1 MDLFVVNRYEGDESE
16 QAATPFDH
24 LSELLKKI
32 ELRKQQKLTVSSEV
46 APEEPPRKKKK
57 RKKSTPV
64 TPTDEPSSPTQCSPP
79 PDTPGVLE
87 ANFSIASEKLPSE
100 KPSETPDFTILGVSS
115 KHKPKSVARVL
126 PEWLA
131 RPEIISAD
139 LSTGPEIEELRGK
152 LDDRLIDSLK
162 SHGVN
167 KLFPVQAN
175 LISWMLKCSQDRVKG
190 FWPRDTCVS
199 APTGSGKTLA
209 YVLPIIQQLKDRFV
223 QRIRCLVV
231 VPVQEL
237 ATQVFKVFQTYV
249 SGTDLKVGLISGAS
263 SFEVEQ
269 RNLVERT
276 MRGELVSRVD
286 IVVATSG
293 RLVDHILKTEGF
305 SLEVL
310 EFLVIDEADR
320 ATEWLRYIPMPHRC
334 APTLSIRNWKACKIP
349 PAQKLLLSATL
360 SQDPE
365 KLSRLGLFHPILFTS
380 VVITDRDDDID
391 LDKETGEFVGRY
403 TSPNELIE
411 RAVECAPEYKP
422 VALVKLIT
430 SQQPI
435 EKTLVFTNSGEASH
449 RLAVLLRFML
459 VDKKAVVDELS
470 AKLLPKQRNEMLER
484 FSEGKSQ
491 ILVSS
496 DALARGVDIAGV
508 KLVVSY
514 DLPKHIKGYIHRAGR
529 TGRAGLPGTAISI
542 LTSNQVSVFSRMLTA
557 AHKALPSIEQFE
569 MPESVAEAMNYQA
582 HVEKLKEFIENERT
596 KEIKQIKARRKRGH
610 KN

>member
-16 QAATPFDH
+16 RPESPQDH

-32 ELRKQQKLTVSSEV
+32 ELRKQQKSAIPPETPE
-46 APEEPPRKKKK
+46 EEPPRKKKK
-57 RKKSTPV
+57 RKKSTPLI
-64 TPTDEPSSPTQCSPP
+64 PTDETSPP
-79 PDTPGVLE
+79 PSASGAPEVPSPAPPKVQNKKEPAG
-87 ANFSIASEKLPSE
+87 ANN
-100 KPSETPDFTILGVSS
+100 FTILGVPS
-115 KHKPKSVARVL
+115 KQKPKAVARVL

-131 RPEIISAD
+131 HPEIISAD
-139 LSTGPEIEELRGK
+139 LSTGPDVDELRGK
-152 LDDRLIDSLK
+152 LDDRLIDILK
-162 SHGVN
+162 SNGV
-167 KLFPVQAN
+167 KRLFPVQAN
-175 LISWMLKCSQDRVKG
+175 LINWMLKCSEDRVMG

-209 YVLPIIQQLKDRFV
+209 YVLPIIHQLRNRFV

-231 VPVQEL
+231 LPVQEL
-237 ATQVFKVFQTYV
+237 AAQIFKVFQTYV
-249 SGTDLKVGLISGAS
+249 STTDLKVGLISGAS
-263 SFEVEQ
+263 SFEAEQ
-269 RNLVERT
+269 ENLVERT

-320 ATEWLRYIPMPHRC
+320 TTEWLRHIPMPHRC
-334 APTLSIRNWKACKIP
+334 PPTLTLRNWRACKIP
-349 PAQKLLLSATL
+349 PAQKLLFSATL

-380 VVITDRDDDID
+380 VVITDKDDDVD

-430 SQQPI
+430 SRQPI

-459 VDKKAVVDELS
+459 ADKNAVVDELS
-470 AKLLPKQRNEMLER
+470 AKLQSKQRTEMLEK

-496 DALARGVDIAGV
+496 DALARGMDIAGV

-557 AHKALPSIEQFE
+557 AHKALPPIDQFE
-569 MPESVAEAMNYQA
+569 SLESVAEAMNYQA

-596 KEIKQIKARRKRGH
+596 KEIKRIKARRKRGR